1 MALAAATRYYPGLEF
16 LLMQFVPT
24 SIRKMQEDHYATA
37 LEKIHRRMR
46 LETQRDDFMTPIL
59 EYNLDYEKMSLSE
72 IESTM
77 ALLLIA
83 GSETTGTTLCGITN
97 YLVQN
102 PLELRKLEKEIR
114 SNFEKQSDITFRAI
128 QDLPFLNAVIHEG
141 LRLCNPVAGGMP
153 RIVPKGGDTVSGY
166 FLPGGVSKHW
176 PAISGNADFF
186 FDVRPMLRSIRR
198 LCPAQKSTSTG
209 RRSFYPVVS
218 YLTLFD
224 LQSSRMIN
232 GVIRSHLD

>member
-1 MALAAATRYYPGLEF
+1 MVLAAATRYYPGLEF
-16 LLMQFVPT
+16 LLMQFVPA

-46 LETQRDDFMTPIL
+46 LETQRDDFMTPII
-59 EYNLDYEKMSLSE
+59 ESNLDYEKMSLSE

-102 PLELRKLEKEIR
+102 PLELEKLEREVR
-114 SNFEKQSDITFRAI
+114 SNFKKESEITFRAI
-128 QDLPFLNAVIHEG
+128 QHLPFLNAVIHEG

-153 RIVPKGGDTVSGY
+153 RIVPEGGDTVSGY
-166 FLPGGVSKHW
+166 FLPGGVSIVDLQHQGMLIQFSMLD
-176 PAISGNADFF
+176 PYYGESDGS
-186 FDVRPMLRSIRR
+186 VPLRSQ
-198 LCPAQKSTSTG
+198 LPPSGGVSAQSLPTRQPSTCG
-209 RRSFYPVVS
+209 
-218 YLTLFD
+218 
-224 LQSSRMIN
+224 I
-232 GVIRSHLD
+232 HE